1 MGVVLRL
8 GMRACVCVNKSTTHW
23 FCDIQEAPNILV
35 FVFLQGYISTSLNSQ
50 TIYTANVSWN
60 PVPPTLPPP
69 PPPGFPFHFNS
80 PIPST
85 MHRLAIHN
93 TKHTFYSM
101 HASVEA
107 RRPFGQFGLA
117 YLYPI
122 TGHTG
127 ALAQASNRHLHH
139 RHHRP
144 SPIIIII
151 ITMFTQS
158 DACVLSLL
166 SENLNSTEKTP
177 NSGKENESN
186 LETRETVRA
195 RDREREREA
204 SSTPNEQF

>member
-93 TKHTFYSM
+93 TQTHILFNACICRGQTAVRSIWFGIFVSDYRTYRG
-101 HASVEA
+101 ASTSK
-107 RRPFGQFGLA
+107 QS
-117 YLYPI
+117 
-122 TGHTG
+122 TS
-127 ALAQASNRHLHH
+127 ASS
-139 RHHRP
+139 P
-144 SPIIIII
+144 SSPIII

-195 RDREREREA
+195 RDRERARSELD
-204 SSTPNEQF
+204 TK